1 MEPAEIART
10 KLPDWAKHVR
20 DPALNPL
27 TVEPD
32 GQTLRRRNGT
42 VQAAPC
48 DAAQTNRG
56 ASARSAAEPNGHV
69 TESIN
74 VHCPD
79 CAQRRSQTHMS
90 RTATRVRFVPKA
102 DICGSTFKPLF
113 LRPGFR
119 FQGLKPV
126 CIQHAPRQFLIDTRA
141 NLFMKCTEQRLVL
154 IRTLWRA
161 RRRQITLCVGEFLSV
176 GAER

>member
-27 TVEPD
+27 TVEQD
-32 GQTLRRRNGT
+32 GQTLRRRSGT
-42 VQAAPC
+42 VQAASC

-102 DICGSTFKPLF
+102 DICGSTFKTVIF
-113 LRPGFR
+113 EARVSIPGPEAS
-119 FQGLKPV
+119 LYP
-126 CIQHAPRQFLIDTRA
+126 ARA
-141 NLFMKCTEQRLVL
+141 SPFPD
-154 IRTLWRA
+154 
-161 RRRQITLCVGEFLSV
+161 
-176 GAER
+176 